1 MIPDWKTIFE
11 WVDVI
16 VFLCFGT
23 WTTFFAYG
31 LVSNRICGKPK
42 WNPGFRRH
50 GKWLGPLLII
60 LSVLLLCM

>member
-16 VFLCFGT
+16 VFLGFGT
-23 WTTFFAYG
+23 WTTLFAYG
-31 LVSNRICGKPK
+31 LVSNRICGKLK

-50 GKWLGPLLII
+50 AKWLGPLLVI